1 MYRFLLTAIIFIL
14 TAGASTG
21 AVSAQSPVGGTVE
34 QWLVLS
40 NGEILRGQISLG
52 EEQVIVV
59 TSQGSRLVIPTERT
73 EFVCDSLKEAYWGKA
88 ARIRASD
95 LIGQKK
101 LFHWCLKN
109 QLFDLAQNQID
120 LLLQSKLK
128 AVELEYLD
136 RQLNVAL
143 SQRQSSQKQ
152 EMLML
157 QQNRTEMA
165 SKGESNLAPQDRN
178 NVIPIVDSNPPAL
191 KRYVFRPLPMLD
203 ESIGTPV
210 WSEDAVAKLSELKL
224 SELVGNS
231 DAVGDLV
238 KQVGFEEDVEIES
251 VLLNR
256 RPMAL
261 SNGIEQP
268 VPTESDDR
276 LMVPVAELD
285 KETRSMPEGSLG
297 LYRRRIEGLLV
308 TGCSA
313 AKCHDSDSRVMPLMH
328 LGRTVPIPRRQSQ
341 RNLHNILKYVDRENS
356 FDSEL
361 FRAATQIHAG
371 QSEPFVAKDSAQ
383 YKNLS
388 QWLIMLNRDPR
399 QASLEFARLNVESL
413 SPVASDQSVP
423 QVEPVKP
430 EPLSLLPAPKAMPN
444 SEETVVEIPELD
456 RLSPEFTPQDPFD
469 PEIFNRNHG
478 K

>member
-1 MYRFLLTAIIFIL
+1 
-14 TAGASTG
+14 
-21 AVSAQSPVGGTVE
+21 
-34 QWLVLS
+34 
-40 NGEILRGQISLG
+40 
-52 EEQVIVV
+52 
-59 TSQGSRLVIPTERT
+59 
-73 EFVCDSLKEAYWGKA
+73 
-88 ARIRASD
+88 
-95 LIGQKK
+95 
-101 LFHWCLKN
+101 
-109 QLFDLAQNQID
+109 
-120 LLLQSKLK
+120 
-128 AVELEYLD
+128 
-136 RQLNVAL
+136 
-143 SQRQSSQKQ
+143 
-152 EMLML
+152 
-157 QQNRTEMA
+157 
-165 SKGESNLAPQDRN
+165 
-178 NVIPIVDSNPPAL
+178 
-191 KRYVFRPLPMLD
+191 
-203 ESIGTPV
+203 
-210 WSEDAVAKLSELKL
+210 
-224 SELVGNS
+224 
-231 DAVGDLV
+231 
-238 KQVGFEEDVEIES
+238 
-251 VLLNR
+251 
-256 RPMAL
+256 
-261 SNGIEQP
+261 
-268 VPTESDDR
+268 
-276 LMVPVAELD
+276 
-285 KETRSMPEGSLG
+285 
-297 LYRRRIEGLLV
+297 
-308 TGCSA
+308 
-313 AKCHDSDSRVMPLMH
+313 MPLMH